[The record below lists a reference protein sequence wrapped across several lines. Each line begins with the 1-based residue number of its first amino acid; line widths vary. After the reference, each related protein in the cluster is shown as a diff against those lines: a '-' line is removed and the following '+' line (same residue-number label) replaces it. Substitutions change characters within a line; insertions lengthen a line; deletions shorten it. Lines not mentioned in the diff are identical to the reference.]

1 MSDPIQAILQR
12 LSTEHGFK
20 FPEARRVMTPEER
33 EQFQVDT
40 LNDTEGDLNKRDGY
54 ECTKCKNRGW
64 IAKLEKYGNQ
74 IGHCIGDCECAPI
87 RRSIM
92 RMKRSGLEDVIKKY
106 TFAKFE
112 DSEEWQ
118 KVVKHTAM
126 DYAKHPEGWF
136 FIGGQSGC
144 GKTHLCT
151 AICRELLLR
160 GMETHYMKWR
170 DDVAKLKGL
179 SLDAEERENEI
190 NKLKTTKV
198 LYIDDLFKTGRNPD
212 GVEPRPTA
220 ADINIAFEIINARYC
235 KPDLL
240 TIISSELSINELVD
254 IDEATGGRICERAK
268 VTNIAKDRSRN
279 YRTKNA
285 VTI

>member
-1 MSDPIQAILQR
+1 MEQLQKILQR
-12 LSTEHGFK
+12 SGMESGFK
-20 FPEARRVMTPEER
+20 LTPLEY
-33 EQFQVDT
+33 EQFQVDS
-40 LNDTEGDLNKRDGY
+40 LNDTTGNENELDGY
-54 ECTKCKNRGW
+54 DCPKCKNRGW
-64 IAKLEKYGNQ
+64 IAKLVQYGDQ
-74 IGHCIGDCECAPI
+74 YGHCIGDCDCAPI
-87 RRSIM
+87 RRSIR
-92 RMKRSGLEDVIKKY
+92 RMKRSGLEDVIKKC
-106 TFAKFE
+106 TFARFE
-112 DSEEWQ
+112 ETEAWQ
-118 KVVKHTAM
+118 KIVKSEAM
-126 DYAKHPEGWF
+126 QYAEAPAGWF

-160 GMETHYMKWR
+160 GEETYYMKWR

-179 SLDAEERENEI
+179 SLDADEREAAI
-190 NKLKTTKV
+190 TKYKTAKV

-212 GVEPRPTA
+212 GTEPRPTA

-240 TIISSELSINELVD
+240 TIISSELSINEIVD

-285 VTI
+285 MTI

>member
-1 MSDPIQAILQR
+1 MEQLQAILQR
-12 LSTEHGFK
+12 LGMESGFK
-20 FPEARRVMTPEER
+20 MTPKEY
-33 EQFQVDT
+33 EQFQVDS
-40 LNDTEGDLNKRDGY
+40 LNNTQGDENARDGY
-54 ECTKCKNRGW
+54 ECQKCKNRGW
-64 IAKLEKYGNQ
+64 IAKLVDKGNGEY
-74 IGHCIGDCECAPI
+74 GHCVGECECVPI

-92 RMKRSGLEDVIKKY
+92 RMKRSGLEDVIKEK
-106 TFAKFE
+106 TFARFE
-112 DSEEWQ
+112 ATEPWQ
-118 KVVKHTAM
+118 KVVKQEAVE
-126 DYAKHPEGWF
+126 YAANPKGWF

-151 AICRELLLR
+151 AICRELLLS
-160 GMETHYMKWR
+160 GMETYYMKWR
-170 DDVAKLKGL
+170 DDIAKLKGL
-179 SLDAEERENEI
+179 SLDADEREAMISKYKNA
-190 NKLKTTKV
+190 KV

-212 GVEPRPTA
+212 GYEPKPTA
-220 ADINIAFEIINARYC
+220 ADINIAFEIINYRYC

-285 VTI
+285 MTI